1 MHARKTQYQLERAL
15 NIRMFNEEISELIEA
30 NDIAEVVIDVCA
42 TLYQNGITYV
52 HVGGLMRILGV
63 STEECAEHDEV
74 YFQLDDEFA
83 ERVREMYA
91 IDDAYEAEISVED
104 SDSDV
109 PPTIH

>member
-1 MHARKTQYQLERAL
+1 
-15 NIRMFNEEISELIEA
+15 MFNEEISQLIEEKE
-30 NDIAEVVIDVCA
+30 IADVVIDVCA

-63 STEECAEHDEV
+63 SEEECTDHDQV
-74 YFQLDDEFA
+74 YFQLDEEFA

-91 IDDAYEAEISVED
+91 IDDAYEAEIAVED

>member
-1 MHARKTQYQLERAL
+1 
-15 NIRMFNEEISELIEA
+15 MFNEEISKIIEE
-30 NDIAEVVIDVCA
+30 NQIADLVIDVCA
-42 TLYQNGITYV
+42 TLYHNGITYV

-63 STEECAEHDEV
+63 SDEECTDHDEV

-91 IDDAYEAEISVED
+91 IDDAYEAEISVDETD
-104 SDSDV
+104 LDV

>member
-1 MHARKTQYQLERAL
+1 
-15 NIRMFNEEISELIEA
+15 MFNEEISQIIET
-30 NDIAEVVIDVCA
+30 NDIADVVIDVCA

-63 STEECAEHDEV
+63 SAEECAEHDEV
-74 YFQLDDEFA
+74 YFQLDEEFA

-91 IDDAYEAEISVED
+91 IDDAYEAEISVDD
-104 SDSDV
+104 SESDV